1 MLLEAFQYLITPAGR
16 EARRLGHLAASISL
30 WSRAG
35 RCRAAWAEHERRCH
49 AAVEQAIEGLPR
61 RRTVLVLGSGLMR
74 DVDLDGLAASFQ
86 QVMLVDLVHLWPL
99 RWRVAGRR
107 NVELAVSD
115 LAGADGLLAG
125 TATQLIDPLVGWRA
139 DPEIDLVISAN
150 MLSQLPLL
158 PIEYV
163 ARHRLIRSK
172 HLAAEIVRNHLDGL
186 RGFGCR
192 VCLLTDTERITRD
205 RRGEIGERSDL
216 LQGVALPSP
225 PLAWEW
231 TLAPFGEIDGDFER
245 IHRVAAYPDFLR
257 TERGGA

>member
-49 AAVEQAIEGLPR
+49 AAVRKAIEGLPR

-74 DVDLDGLAASFQ
+74 DVDLDALSASFER
-86 QVMLVDLVHLWPL
+86 VVLVDLVHLWPL
-99 RWRVAGRR
+99 RLRVAGRS
-107 NVELAVSD
+107 NVRLVASD
-115 LAGADGLLAG
+115 LAGAHGLLAG
-125 TATQLIDPLVGWRA
+125 GTAKLTDPLAEWREN
-139 DPEIDLVISAN
+139 PEIDLVISAN

-158 PIEYV
+158 PVEY
-163 ARHRLIRSK
+163 AAKHRLTRSK
-172 HLAAEIVRNHLDGL
+172 SLAGDIVRNHLDGL
-186 RGFGCR
+186 RGFDCR
-192 VCLLTDTERITRD
+192 VCLLTDTEQVVRNRQGEVRE
-205 RRGEIGERSDL
+205 RRDL
-216 LQGVALPSP
+216 LYGIALPSP

-231 TLAPFGEIDGDFER
+231 TIAPFGEINRDSER

-257 TERGGA
+257 AGA